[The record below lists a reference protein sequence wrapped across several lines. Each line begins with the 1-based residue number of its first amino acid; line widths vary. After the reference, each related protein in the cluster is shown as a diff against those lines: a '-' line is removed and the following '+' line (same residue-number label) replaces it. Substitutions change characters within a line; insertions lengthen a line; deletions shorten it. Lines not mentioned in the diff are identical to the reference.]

1 MSPELEIEYLD
12 YRFTS
17 TLETR
22 ETGRVAVVD
31 WPLDS
36 ISRGKTFASVM
47 FERFLKRNDFAD
59 EDDARA
65 NLVDWLAQLVSP
77 QGAPLIEIPAAQAAA
92 ANAVDNT
99 VDGDASAAKIVSEV
113 VVEIVSDLDWNELS
127 MDGALNGTRY
137 RVGGFERGKTWSF
150 SHTCKIEVDDRLTK
164 GGKALR
170 VLAPPVTLA
179 ADGVMMIGAIVSL
192 PVILVIAAPAAGV
205 PLGP

>member
-1 MSPELEIEYLD
+1 
-12 YRFTS
+12 
-17 TLETR
+17 
-22 ETGRVAVVD
+22 
-31 WPLDS
+31 
-36 ISRGKTFASVM
+36 M
-47 FERFLKRNDFAD
+47 FERFMKRNDFAD

-92 ANAVDNT
+92 ADAVDNT

-113 VVEIVSDLDWNELS
+113 VVEIVSDLDRNELS

-137 RVGGFERGKTWSF
+137 RAGGFERGKTWLF

-170 VLAPPVTLA
+170 VLAPPSRWRPTA
-179 ADGVMMIGAIVSL
+179 
-192 PVILVIAAPAAGV
+192 
-205 PLGP
+205 